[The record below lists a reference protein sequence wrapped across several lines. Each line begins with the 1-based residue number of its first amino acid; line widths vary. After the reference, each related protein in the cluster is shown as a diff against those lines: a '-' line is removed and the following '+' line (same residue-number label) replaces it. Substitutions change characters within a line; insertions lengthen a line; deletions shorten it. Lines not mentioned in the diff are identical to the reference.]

1 MGLDDNG
8 VAGIDCFISNDLPG
22 RYSIFFS
29 LFDNDRIIQ
38 LSLYQSHFYFPIPVT
53 YKRQEDANNYYVVGY
68 FL

>member
-8 VAGIDCFISNDLPG
+8 VTGIDCFISNDLSG

-29 LFDNDRIIQ
+29 LFNNDRIIQ
-38 LSLYQSHFYFPIPVT
+38 SSLYQPGFYFPIPVT
-53 YKRQEDANNYYVVGY
+53 YKRKEDANDHYAVGH